1 MRNILLIAVM
11 TALSVSTAAADPL
24 APQKPTK
31 TTIPA
36 AIPAAIPDKPLPVK
50 RSGDANGCAAYG
62 PGFVKVAGSDTC
74 VKLGGAV
81 SVGVSAGR

>member
-1 MRNILLIAVM
+1 MRNILLVFVV

-24 APQKPTK
+24 APQKPAR
-31 TTIPA
+31 TT
-36 AIPAAIPDKPLPVK
+36 IPAAIPDKPLPVK
-50 RSGDANGCAAYG
+50 RSGDVNSCAAYG

-81 SVGVSAGR
+81 SVGVGAGR